1 MEKLEKGRLPLTI
14 TITID
19 RDVEE
24 IEKMNKVQMGMLSVL
39 SQVGFSEIS
48 KSKVKEQI
56 EANFPAKE
64 KVIASV
70 NTLKDIEDK
79 YKKLIAQ
86 VTKEAGEVQAEY
98 SKLVQEINELDMT
111 SKGAVSKVVELE
123 SEKTQLELKLQASN
137 KVIKAMTDK
146 KFTEFVAELPNTFN
160 LGIKGIS
167 EAYQLEQQLNKIVNP
182 FNEGLIIEVLTDI
195 DKEMDEVDRV
205 FKKLAK
211 ETETLG
217 KQVEGVTLHDRD
229 FGTHL
234 AYRVKVKK

>member
-1 MEKLEKGRLPLTI
+1 
-14 TITID
+14 
-19 RDVEE
+19 
-24 IEKMNKVQMGMLSVL
+24 MNKVQMGMLSVL